1 MVSTLA
7 HVETC
12 RLACEEQAGLLA
24 EDGQGLPA
32 GQSQTRIS
40 ARTNGDHDA
49 SGVSNRTDR
58 KVSQYI
64 AVYCDTHMNGPTSVN
79 HFGSSPGLGQDFC

>member
-32 GQSQTRIS
+32 GQSQTGFRQGLTATTMLAVS
-40 ARTNGDHDA
+40 AIVQTGRSANTWQCTVIHTRMDP
-49 SGVSNRTDR
+49 R
-58 KVSQYI
+58 
-64 AVYCDTHMNGPTSVN
+64 P
-79 HFGSSPGLGQDFC
+79 